1 MYNNALFC
9 AFITNF
15 LSFKLYIVP
24 SRPPVVT
31 EAMVISP
38 MEVKVSW
45 LEVDPIHQNGII
57 TVYEVDYLPLVNFSF
72 DIRRVN
78 TTNTTIVL
86 MDLHESVQYN
96 ITVRAFTSVGGGPFS
111 NPVASVTHEAGIT
124 FPPPPP
130 PNHVHRLIDNTNSVV
145 FLSKSSPLPKVVIL
159 CANANTNLTLTSK
172 KCML

>member
-1 MYNNALFC
+1 MHAHALFC

-38 MEVKVSW
+38 MEVEVSW

-72 DIRRVN
+72 EFTDIRRVN

-124 FPPPPP
+124 FSPPPKIMY
-130 PNHVHRLIDNTNSVV
+130 IDQPGLN
-145 FLSKSSPLPKVVIL
+145 
-159 CANANTNLTLTSK
+159 
-172 KCML
+172 

>member
-1 MYNNALFC
+1 MHAQALFC

-24 SRPPVVT
+24 SRPPAVT

-38 MEVKVSW
+38 MEVEVSW

-72 DIRRVN
+72 EFTDIRRVN

-111 NPVASVTHEAGIT
+111 NPVASITHEAGMN
-124 FPPPPP
+124 F
-130 PNHVHRLIDNTNSVV
+130 
-145 FLSKSSPLPKVVIL
+145 
-159 CANANTNLTLTSK
+159 
-172 KCML
+172 

>member
-1 MYNNALFC
+1 MHAHAIFC
-9 AFITNF
+9 AFIINF

-38 MEVKVSW
+38 MEVEVSW

-72 DIRRVN
+72 EFTDIRRVN

-124 FPPPPP
+124 PPP
-130 PNHVHRLIDNTNSVV
+130 PNKKILYIDQPRLN
-145 FLSKSSPLPKVVIL
+145 
-159 CANANTNLTLTSK
+159 
-172 KCML
+172 

>member
-1 MYNNALFC
+1 MHAHALFC

-38 MEVKVSW
+38 MEVEVSW

-72 DIRRVN
+72 EFTDIRRVN

-124 FPPPPP
+124 SPP
-130 PNHVHRLIDNTNSVV
+130 LKSCTSISLDSIDNTNSVI
-145 FLSKSSPLPKVVIL
+145 FLSKSTPPPQSCHPV
-159 CANANTNLTLTSK
+159 C
-172 KCML
+172 